1 MTLLQLGEKEEMG
14 RVTEFIDFINSKPI
28 KSEEERKFLYS
39 HLSVTDK
46 LKKIRKKNLK
56 KR

>member
-1 MTLLQLGEKEEMG
+1 MG